1 MVLNPNRRHYQALT
15 DALASDYEDLVWN
28 EDAVFME
35 RNSRNFRA
43 RSKIINENTEA
54 LCDFL
59 SSHPKGMSKKKK
71 SDP

>member
-1 MVLNPNRRHYQALT
+1 MNGHFLSMVLNPNRRHYQALT

-43 RSKIINENTEA
+43 RSKIINENAEA

-59 SSHPKGMSKKKK
+59 SAHPKGT
-71 SDP
+71 